1 MRCDLLCGPQKE
13 RIINVNCLFRKGART
28 ASVIKARDNWALRD
42 GSMKKRKRSY
52 ANAALQAM
60 D

>member
-1 MRCDLLCGPQKE
+1 MRCDLLCGPQTE
-13 RIINVNCLFRKGART
+13 RIIDVKLLVQKRRENRER
-28 ASVIKARDNWALRD
+28 IKARDNWALRD
-42 GSMKKRKRSY
+42 GSMKKRKQSY